1 MKFQSMIEES
11 LKDESSSLHVIT
23 LEKSIKIDSFI
34 EETDE
39 YLVFER
45 QGTEYLIFKDKIIGF
60 KSGTPFKIL
69 K

>member
-1 MKFQSMIEES
+1 MKLQSMIKES

-39 YLVFER
+39 YIIFER

-60 KSGTPFKIL
+60 KSGISFKFL

>member
-39 YLVFER
+39 YLIFER

-60 KSGTPFKIL
+60 KSGNPFKIL